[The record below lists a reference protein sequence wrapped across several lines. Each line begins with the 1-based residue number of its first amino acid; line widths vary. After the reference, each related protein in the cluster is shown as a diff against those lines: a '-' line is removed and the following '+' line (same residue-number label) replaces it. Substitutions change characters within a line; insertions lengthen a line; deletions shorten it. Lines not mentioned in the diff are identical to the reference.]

1 MRGVRPYSDVGVQ
14 VFDVEL
20 AGPRSGGGE
29 GAHLGHR
36 GALSLCSFPG
46 QVLLCLQSKDTHTR
60 QKLRRHSINC
70 IGFHCP
76 TTERR
81 PRQKTPGMASIVQGP
96 TVPLLGMAC
105 KAGGERLVQGEVRR
119 TSELFTMMAW
129 PMTIWPVNPIALTM
143 SSCMTTT
150 IDQGIAPYLSAVCVV

>member
-1 MRGVRPYSDVGVQ
+1 
-14 VFDVEL
+14 
-20 AGPRSGGGE
+20 
-29 GAHLGHR
+29 
-36 GALSLCSFPG
+36 
-46 QVLLCLQSKDTHTR
+46 
-60 QKLRRHSINC
+60 
-70 IGFHCP
+70 
-76 TTERR
+76 
-81 PRQKTPGMASIVQGP
+81 MASIVQGP

-105 KAGGERLVQGEVRR
+105 KAGGERLVQVEVRR